1 MRPIGFRACG
11 LAMGLLACATL
22 LPAGAAVAEA
32 TASSRQAERAAV
44 LLDKMHTREVAKAW
58 RKMILTSLPE
68 CGGDETTQTRTK
80 AAWRTA
86 IETAFDV
93 EKFYGDLHVA
103 FVKSFTADELEQ
115 MLAFRNSLLGR
126 KISLL
131 EKPNLEDEQ
140 DAAAAMAK
148 IGAMSRALKGDP
160 ARRKVMEQLVAATG
174 GVDALVDMLSN
185 VSLGTS
191 LGAAATTPAG
201 QPRMTHGEILDMV
214 GAARPV
220 LREAV
225 NPMILPVT
233 AMVYKALTIQE
244 LRQYR
249 DMLVSPLGRKA
260 SDIFLVALNK
270 AMQAQAFAIGARFAK
285 ELNAQ
290 NM

>member
-1 MRPIGFRACG
+1 MRPIRFRACG
-11 LAMGLLACATL
+11 VAVGLLALATL
-22 LPAGAAVAEA
+22 LPAGRAMAEA
-32 TASSRQAERAAV
+32 TAGDRQAERAAA
-44 LLDKMHTREVAKAW
+44 LLDKLHTRDVAEAW

-68 CGGDETTQTRTK
+68 CGGDETTQSRTK
-80 AAWRTA
+80 TAWQTA
-86 IETAFDV
+86 IQTAFDV
-93 EKFYGDLHVA
+93 EKFYGDLHAA
-103 FVKSFTADELEQ
+103 FTQSFTAGELEQ
-115 MLAFRNSLLGR
+115 LLAFRNSLLGR

-131 EKPNLEDEQ
+131 EKPDTEGAQ
-140 DAAAAMAK
+140 DAAAAMTK

-160 ARRKVMEQLVAATG
+160 ARRKVMEELVAATG

-201 QPRMTHGEILDMV
+201 QPRMTHAEILDMV

-225 NPMILPVT
+225 NPMIVPAT
-233 AMVYKALTIQE
+233 AMIYKALTIQE
-244 LRQYR
+244 LRHYR

-285 ELNAQ
+285 ELNTQ
-290 NM
+290 DM

>member
-1 MRPIGFRACG
+1 MRPIHLRACG
-11 LAMGLLACATL
+11 LAIGLLALATL
-22 LPAGAAVAEA
+22 LPAGTAMAEA
-32 TASSRQAERAAV
+32 TAGNRQAERAAA
-44 LLDKMHTREVAKAW
+44 LLDKLHTREVAQAW
-58 RKMILTSLPE
+58 RTMILTSLPE
-68 CGGDETTQTRTK
+68 CGGDETTQSRTK
-80 AAWRTA
+80 TAWQTA
-86 IETAFDV
+86 IQTAFDV

-103 FVKSFTADELEQ
+103 FTQSFTAGELEQ
-115 MLAFRNSLLGR
+115 LLAFRNSLLGR

-131 EKPNLEDEQ
+131 EKPDTEGAP

-148 IGAMSRALKGDP
+148 IGAASRALQGDP

-225 NPMILPVT
+225 NPMIVPAT

-260 SDIFLVALNK
+260 SAIFLVALNK

-290 NM
+290 DM

>member
-1 MRPIGFRACG
+1 MRTIRFRACG
-11 LAMGLLACATL
+11 LAVGLLACATL
-22 LPAGAAVAEA
+22 LPAGPAMAEA
-32 TASSRQAERAAV
+32 TAGERQAERAAA
-44 LLDKMHTREVAKAW
+44 LLDKLHTREVAAAW

-68 CGGDETTQTRTK
+68 CGGDEATETRTK

-86 IETAFDV
+86 IQTAFDV
-93 EKFYGDLHVA
+93 EKFYGDLHAA
-103 FVKSFTADELEQ
+103 FTQSFTAGELEQ
-115 MLAFRNSLLGR
+115 LLAFRNSLLGR

-131 EKPNLEDEQ
+131 EKPDTEGAP

-160 ARRKVMEQLVAATG
+160 ARRKVMEEMVAATG

-225 NPMILPVT
+225 NPMIVPAT

-244 LRQYR
+244 LRHYR

-260 SDIFLVALNK
+260 SNIFLVALNK
-270 AMQAQAFAIGARFAK
+270 AMQAQAFAIGVRFAK
-285 ELNAQ
+285 ELSAQ
-290 NM
+290 EM

>member
-1 MRPIGFRACG
+1 MRAIGLRACG
-11 LAMGLLACATL
+11 LAAGLLAFAML
-22 LPAGAAVAEA
+22 LPAGPAMAEA
-32 TASSRQAERAAV
+32 TTGDRQAERAAA
-44 LLDKMHTREVAKAW
+44 LLDKLHTRDVAAAW

-68 CGGDETTQTRTK
+68 RGGDEATETRTK

-93 EKFYGDLHVA
+93 EKFYGDLHAA
-103 FVKSFTADELEQ
+103 FTQSFTASELEQ
-115 MLAFRNSLLGR
+115 MLAFRNSPLGR

-140 DAAAAMAK
+140 DAAAAMAR

-225 NPMILPVT
+225 NPMIVPVT

-260 SDIFLVALNK
+260 SAIFLVALNK
-270 AMQAQAFAIGARFAK
+270 VMQTQAFAIGARFAK
-285 ELNAQ
+285 ELSAQ
-290 NM
+290 EM